1 MDQYYVWLTAPKS
14 DFFSDLTGHLLRRGY
29 TVSPLGRTGILSYA
43 DKPAHVIAL
52 SLARTPKTD
61 EETTAYAPSGI
72 HDEVM
77 DVIKILK
84 VKVYSIVVCKA
95 CGCTWNTGNMSLA
108 AMEAEDMK
116 RRGIINLELSQ
127 CKLDNYG
134 CSVPPWPLRKCC
146 TIIISSSRC

>member
-95 CGCTWNTGNMSLA
+95 CGCTWNTGNF
-108 AMEAEDMK
+108 
-116 RRGIINLELSQ
+116 
-127 CKLDNYG
+127 
-134 CSVPPWPLRKCC
+134 
-146 TIIISSSRC
+146 ISSAISTSCCAWRG